1 MGKVFSIQMSFLA
14 GMTLL
19 LAMSVAM
26 SAELRDVA
34 VEVEDGHYSM
44 RSEVWFEADRD
55 ALYRVLTNFDLFEK
69 FTSAIV
75 ESYNV
80 EPDEEGRPQFYA
92 RMEGCVVWFC
102 KSFIRNGHVTTE
114 PVIEIIAISDPEKSD
129 FHYSR
134 ERWFLREQDEGTIM
148 IYEFDMEPAFW
159 VPPVVGPF
167 FIKRALRESGADAV
181 NRIEALAQSEADNNG
196 DAGEKVVQSEGVQ

>member
-1 MGKVFSIQMSFLA
+1 MLA
-14 GMTLL
+14 TP
-19 LAMSVAM
+19 AVHA
-26 SAELRDVA
+26 AELRDVV
-34 VEVEDGHYSM
+34 VELEDGRYSL
-44 RSEVWFEADRD
+44 RSETFFEVDRD

-80 EPDEEGRPQFYA
+80 EPDEQGRPQFYA

-102 KSFIRNGHVTTE
+102 KSFIRNGHVTSE
-114 PVIEIIAISDPEKSD
+114 PVIEIVALADPEKSD

-134 ERWFLREQDEGTIM
+134 ERWQLREAEGGTIM

-167 FIKRALRESGADAV
+167 FIKRALRDGGSDAV
-181 NRIEALAQSEADNNG
+181 DRIELLAQHEADNSR
-196 DAGEKVVQSEGVQ
+196 DAGQKVVQSKSAQ